1 MPIVIKEIRVKTTV
15 QKQPETTSVQNDQLV
30 LIKREVMREVKEYLR
45 REHLRKYER

>member
-1 MPIVIKEIRVKTTV
+1 MPIVIKEIQVKTTV